1 MQDERKTKK
10 QLVRELRTL
19 RAKLKR
25 LEKSDD
31 DTIGGVQII
40 SHDISESK
48 RAEEALRTSEERYR
62 TLFETMDEGFCVVE
76 MLHDPD
82 GKAVDYRF
90 VEINSAF
97 ERQTGLQQALGKT
110 IRQMVPNHDA
120 HWFEIYGKVARTG
133 EAIRFENPAT
143 AMQRYYDV
151 FAFRIGGDG
160 SERVG
165 VLFNDI
171 TERKR
176 EAEALRI
183 SEERFRIAL
192 ENSPIVVF
200 NQDRELR
207 YTWVYNPHVGF
218 DQQAV
223 LGKTDAELLPADDA
237 ARLAE
242 IKRRVLDTGVAARE
256 EVKTTI
262 GGQSFFYDLTVEPLR
277 DLSGDI
283 IGVTCASLDITER
296 KRVEEVLSKTRDDLK
311 RTLDLVPDMICTANP
326 DGFFLNVNPAF
337 TNTLGYSQEQLLATS
352 YLDLIHPDDRESTM
366 VEVER
371 QLAGQPTVNFENR
384 YRCKN
389 DTYKVLEW
397 NATRAYSGVLF
408 AVARDITERKR
419 VEEVLR
425 ESEESYRS
433 LFENMLNGFAYCRMI
448 FEESRPQD
456 LLYLVV
462 NKAFER
468 LTGLEDVVGR
478 KITEVIPGIK
488 EANPEL
494 LEIYGRVAL
503 TGKPEQFEDYFEPLK
518 AWLFISVYSPA
529 KGFIVAVFDNI
540 TERKRAE
547 ASIIQALEWQEAI
560 FEGSRDAVFISDQDS
575 RLVAVNKAAIELTG
589 YSREQLLTMRIPDL
603 HDQRDLDAYKS
614 YHQRIFGGEEILSN
628 AKILRSDCT
637 KVDTEFNNRC
647 VSLAGKPYMHT
658 TARDITER
666 KRAERLIEEERNML
680 RSIINA
686 IPDEI
691 VVKDLERKFVLANEG
706 CLRALGKNTMDE
718 VVGLRDED
726 LVPEP
731 FVRDA
736 REKEI
741 HVLTSGETLLNDMP
755 EPRRN
760 PTTGE
765 LERAIMSTKTPL
777 HDPSGRLVGLVV
789 VNRDITNLHRTQETL
804 SQSETRFRTVWDHS
818 LDANRLTDAEGTIVM
833 VNQSYCQLFKKES
846 EELVGR
852 SLADTYLPKPDENIV
867 GDYCERFRNR
877 TIAPFLEAG
886 VTTWNGEALWLELS
900 NSFLFVPNQQELL
913 LTVFR
918 DITKRKRAE
927 EKLRESEE
935 KFRTIFENNS
945 SALAIIERDTTI
957 SMVNKEYCKM
967 GLYEEKDVIGT
978 SWTRQIPPEDLER
991 LKEYNRKRLIDPKSA
1006 PDHYEF
1012 AFYRKDG
1019 EIRNSL
1025 MSVAVIPT
1033 NQKIVCS
1040 FTDITDRKRAEEALR
1055 QSEEKFRLAFDTSPD
1070 SIAITRLAD
1079 GVIVSVNK
1087 GFKQISGYTQEEVI
1101 GKTSPEINSWKD
1113 PEDRREFVEELQS
1126 KGEVRNYEVPLLTRS
1141 GEISGLMSA
1150 SIIDLNGEP
1159 HVLVITRD
1167 ITERKRAEEDLK
1179 QTLEWQGAI
1188 FEGSRDAIFIS
1199 DEDSHFILVNNAAI
1213 GLTGY
1218 SREQLLGMRIPDLH
1232 DHPDMDAY
1240 KIYHQRI
1247 LGGEEIL
1254 SEAKIL
1260 REDGS
1265 KVETEFSNGRLSIAG
1280 RLYMHTTARDITER
1294 KRADLNLRESEVRF
1308 RELFNRMSSGVAVYE
1323 AIDSGGD
1330 FIFRDFNPAAE
1341 RIEKVSRKD
1350 ILGKRVS
1357 EAFPGVKEFGVFEV
1371 FQRVWQTG
1379 KPEYFPESIYK
1390 DERDPGSWRENSVF
1404 KLPTGEIVSIYNDI
1418 TERKRAEESLRK
1430 QDERYKRV
1438 IENIFTFIPEGIL
1451 VFTDTLR
1458 LFNRNKTFDDIVRM
1472 YSAKLGYTEQELTE
1486 LIFGEVKNKLAGEAG
1501 ATIRI
1506 PKKKNEEREHR
1517 TDHSIKDP

>member
-1 MQDERKTKK
+1 MQDERKTKTE
-10 QLVRELRTL
+10 LVRELRTL
-19 RAKLKR
+19 KAKLKR

-31 DTIGGVQII
+31 DAIGGVQII

-48 RAEEALRTSEERYR
+48 LAERAIMQSEERLRKNERMLKNAERVAQFGCYEIDVHTGKAIWSDETFRIFGLDPSIGEPTVDTYRKLIHQEDAATMFQLFDECIKDQKRFDMEYRILHSSGDIRYVHSLGDVETNAEGAVVKMFGTLQDITERKRGEDALSRAEEHYR
-62 TLFETMDEGFCVVE
+62 TLYNAIDEGFCIIEVIFDE
-76 MLHDPD
+76 NEKPI
-82 GKAVDYRF
+82 DYRF
-90 VEINSAF
+90 LEINPSF
-97 ERQTGLQQALGKT
+97 EKQTGLIDAQGKSM
-110 IRQMVPNHDA
+110 RELAPKHEE
-120 HWFEIYGKVARTG
+120 HWFEIYGKIAVTG
-133 EAIRFENPAT
+133 EPFRFVNRAE
-143 AMQRYYDV
+143 QLHRWYDV
-151 FAFRIGGDG
+151 YAFR
-160 SERVG
+160 VG
-165 VLFNDI
+165 QPEKRQVAILFNDI
-171 TERKR
+171 TERVRAEDALK
-176 EAEALRI
+176 EANAKLTRAQRI
-183 SEERFRIAL
+183 AHIGNWSDHLPTNRLDWSEEMYHIFAL
-192 ENSPIVVF
+192 PPNTPV
-200 NQDRELR
+200 N
-207 YTWVYNPHVGF
+207 
-218 DQQAV
+218 
-223 LGKTDAELLPADDA
+223 
-237 ARLAE
+237 LAE
-242 IKRRVLDTGVAARE
+242 VISVFPTE
-256 EVKTTI
+256 ELERFQKAIGEAINDDVPYSMDYRIVRPDGAVRYIHDEGEIVRDEQGKAIWMHGTT
-262 GGQSFFYDLTVEPLR
+262 Q
-277 DLSGDI
+277 
-283 IGVTCASLDITER
+283 DITER
-296 KRVEEVLSKTRDDLK
+296 KRAEASIIQALEWQEAIFEGSRDAVFISDQDSRLVAINKAAIELTGYSREQLLTMRIPDLHDQRDLDAYETYHQRIFGGEDILSEAKILRSDGVKVDTEFNNRCVWIEGKPYMHTTARDITERKRAEEVLSKTRDDLK
-311 RTLDLVPDMICTANP
+311 RTLDLVPDMICTASP
-326 DGFFLNVNPAF
+326 DGFFLKVNPAF

-389 DTYKVLEW
+389 GTYKVLEW

-419 VEEVLR
+419 GEEALG
-425 ESEESYRS
+425 ESLERFELANRATFNTIWDWNLQTDALWWNDNLQLMFGHKPEEIEPGIESWANRIHPEDLSRINIGIHAAIDSGKQSWSDQYRFRRKDGSYAIVADRGYIS
-433 LFENMLNGFAYCRMI
+433 RDTSGKPMRMI
-448 FEESRPQD
+448 GAME
-456 LLYLVV
+456 
-462 NKAFER
+462 
-468 LTGLEDVVGR
+468 
-478 KITEVIPGIK
+478 
-488 EANPEL
+488 
-494 LEIYGRVAL
+494 
-503 TGKPEQFEDYFEPLK
+503 
-518 AWLFISVYSPA
+518 
-529 KGFIVAVFDNI
+529 
-540 TERKRAE
+540 
-547 ASIIQALEWQEAI
+547 
-560 FEGSRDAVFISDQDS
+560 
-575 RLVAVNKAAIELTG
+575 
-589 YSREQLLTMRIPDL
+589 
-603 HDQRDLDAYKS
+603 
-614 YHQRIFGGEEILSN
+614 
-628 AKILRSDCT
+628 
-637 KVDTEFNNRC
+637 
-647 VSLAGKPYMHT
+647 
-658 TARDITER
+658 DITER
-666 KRAERLIEEERNML
+666 KRAEQRIEEERNLL

-927 EKLRESEE
+927 IQVRYQANLLSNVTDAILATDREFNIQYWNTAAEKLYGWKLSEVSGGHFT
-935 KFRTIFENNS
+935 KFIQPQYIGDSRRTVMRKIMQEGSWNGELFHNRRDG
-945 SALAIIERDTTI
+945 ALFPVQVTI
-957 SMVNKEYCKM
+957 SEVRDNE
-967 GLYEEKDVIGT
+967 
-978 SWTRQIPPEDLER
+978 
-991 LKEYNRKRLIDPKSA
+991 
-1006 PDHYEF
+1006 
-1012 AFYRKDG
+1012 G
-1019 EIRNSL
+1019 EIIGHI
-1025 MSVAVIPT
+1025 AV
-1033 NQKIVCS
+1033 N
-1040 FTDITDRKRAEEALR
+1040 
-1055 QSEEKFRLAFDTSPD
+1055 
-1070 SIAITRLAD
+1070 
-1079 GVIVSVNK
+1079 
-1087 GFKQISGYTQEEVI
+1087 
-1101 GKTSPEINSWKD
+1101 
-1113 PEDRREFVEELQS
+1113 
-1126 KGEVRNYEVPLLTRS
+1126 
-1141 GEISGLMSA
+1141 
-1150 SIIDLNGEP
+1150 
-1159 HVLVITRD
+1159 RD
-1167 ITERKRAEEDLK
+1167 ITERKQAEE
-1179 QTLEWQGAI
+1179 A
-1188 FEGSRDAIFIS
+1188 
-1199 DEDSHFILVNNAAI
+1199 
-1213 GLTGY
+1213 
-1218 SREQLLGMRIPDLH
+1218 
-1232 DHPDMDAY
+1232 
-1240 KIYHQRI
+1240 
-1247 LGGEEIL
+1247 
-1254 SEAKIL
+1254 
-1260 REDGS
+1260 
-1265 KVETEFSNGRLSIAG
+1265 
-1280 RLYMHTTARDITER
+1280 
-1294 KRADLNLRESEVRF
+1294 LRESEVRF